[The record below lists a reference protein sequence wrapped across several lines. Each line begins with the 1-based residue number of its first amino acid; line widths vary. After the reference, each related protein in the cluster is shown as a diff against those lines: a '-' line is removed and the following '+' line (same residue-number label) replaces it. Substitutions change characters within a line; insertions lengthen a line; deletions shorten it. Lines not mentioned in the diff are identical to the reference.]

1 MNAGKI
7 RVFQGFF
14 VFMNP
19 VFLLTTPPGKGAI
32 AVVTLYAEKPTEIVQ
47 AFFCPKSGRRLDSY
61 APVEIVYGTIFEEDV
76 LVCPVS
82 PNEMEIHCHGSL
94 AAVARLRGFLTE
106 QGAREITRDEW
117 IDRKGELK
125 TENQKRA
132 FKALLNAETEKVA
145 AILLDQVNGAY
156 ENALARGEDP
166 ARWDAVARHLTEPWK
181 VVMVGRPNVGKSSLF
196 NRILGFPRA
205 IVFEQAGTTRDILRE
220 KTILDGWLVE
230 LVDTAGLHLAQ
241 DEIEIE
247 GIRRARAEIERAD
260 LILWLRDASQPNE
273 DADEIHFP
281 PEKNVLTVWNK
292 ADLAAPGALS
302 ALSDS
307 EIAVS
312 ALHETGI
319 STLLERIVR
328 ALVPEEPLP
337 GTGMRL

>member
-1 MNAGKI
+1 M
-7 RVFQGFF
+7 
-14 VFMNP
+14 M
-19 VFLLTTPPGKGAI
+19 
-32 AVVTLYAEKPTEIVQ
+32 
-47 AFFCPKSGRRLDSY
+47 
-61 APVEIVYGTIFEEDV
+61 
-76 LVCPVS
+76 
-82 PNEMEIHCHGSL
+82 
-94 AAVARLRGFLTE
+94 
-106 QGAREITRDEW
+106 
-117 IDRKGELK
+117 
-125 TENQKRA
+125 
-132 FKALLNAETEKVA
+132 
-145 AILLDQVNGAY
+145 
-156 ENALARGEDP
+156 
-166 ARWDAVARHLTEPWK
+166 
-181 VVMVGRPNVGKSSLF
+181 
-196 NRILGFPRA
+196 
-205 IVFEQAGTTRDILRE
+205 DILRE

-260 LILWLRDASQPNE
+260 LILWLRDASGTNE
-273 DADEIHFP
+273 DADEIHFS

-319 STLLERIVR
+319 SALLERIVR